1 MLKMSKCIF
10 ATVKDSSHL
19 PNHFIHPT
27 RGLAETTKQA
37 AEERLRA
44 EFLHHLVDGLGTTS
58 PEKRVLY
65 VLTRGK
71 SCFCVLVSSLPQKQ
85 YKASPPHRPDALKP
99 LHVWECFRLVTHSFL
114 GKKKKSQF
122 PPGPKRR
129 DLKVPDI
136 LTSPKLFTYWL
147 HPIQVHKSGNPA
159 GDLTVSYPKWLS

>member
-10 ATVKDSSHL
+10 ATVKDSSRL

-114 GKKKKSQF
+114 GKKKKVNFLLGQK
-122 PPGPKRR
+122 GE
-129 DLKVPDI
+129 
-136 LTSPKLFTYWL
+136 T
-147 HPIQVHKSGNPA
+147 
-159 GDLTVSYPKWLS
+159 